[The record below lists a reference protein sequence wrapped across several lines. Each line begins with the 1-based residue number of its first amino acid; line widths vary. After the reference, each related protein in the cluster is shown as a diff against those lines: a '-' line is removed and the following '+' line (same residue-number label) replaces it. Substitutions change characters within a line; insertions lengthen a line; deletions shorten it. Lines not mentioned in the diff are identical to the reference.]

1 MTSSKDLF
9 EQEREQMDNPAPA
22 LKHKQSIFKIR
33 QDHMS
38 LLAEIEENDG
48 ELSEDMLS
56 ALRLNEEDF
65 KNKAISYAYVIKK
78 MDAESDVIATEIK
91 RLQSLKSKADKKSDL
106 FRKLIDEGMQ
116 QFGYDKVE
124 SETLK
129 ISYRKTSPVELKD
142 NFADNIL
149 QYVKV
154 DFQINPEL
162 SEKASEAGI
171 TEEVIAIFNVTATAN
186 KEKIKEQL
194 KAGVKIPGASIEE
207 KKNIQIK

>member
-1 MTSSKDLF
+1 
-9 EQEREQMDNPAPA
+9 MDNPAPA
-22 LKHKQSIFKIR
+22 PKPKKSIFNIR

-38 LLAEIEENDG
+38 LLAEIEENEG

-78 MDAESDVIATEIK
+78 MDSEADVIAAEIK
-91 RLQSLKSKADKKSDL
+91 RLQSLKSKADKTSEL

-129 ISYRKTSPVELKD
+129 ISYRKTSPIELKED
-142 NFADNIL
+142 FADNIL

-171 TEEVIAIFNVTATAN
+171 TEEVLAVFNVTAAASR
-186 KEKIKEQL
+186 EKIKEQL
-194 KAGVKIPGASIEE
+194 KAGIKIPGASIEE
-207 KKNIQIK
+207 KKSIQIR

>member
-1 MTSSKDLF
+1 
-9 EQEREQMDNPAPA
+9 MDNPTPAP
-22 LKHKQSIFKIR
+22 KPKRSIFNIR

-38 LLAEIEENDG
+38 LLAEIEENEG
-48 ELSEDMLS
+48 ELSEDMMS

-78 MDAESDVIATEIK
+78 MDAEADVIAAEIK

-129 ISYRKTSPVELKD
+129 ITYRKTSPVELKD
-142 NFADNIL
+142 DFADNIL
-149 QYVKV
+149 RYVKV
-154 DFQINPEL
+154 DFQVNPEM
-162 SEKASEAGI
+162 SDEAAEAGI
-171 TEEVIAIFNVTATAN
+171 TDEVLAVFNVTASASR
-186 KEKIKEQL
+186 EKIKEQL

-207 KKNIQIK
+207 KKSIQIK

>member
-1 MTSSKDLF
+1 MTSSKELF

-22 LKHKQSIFKIR
+22 PKPKQSIFKIR

-78 MDAESDVIATEIK
+78 MDAESDVIAAEIK
-91 RLQSLKSKADKKSDL
+91 RLQSLKSKADKKSEL

-129 ISYRKTSPVELKD
+129 IRYRKTSPIELKED
-142 NFADNIL
+142 FADNIL

-154 DFQINPEL
+154 DFQINPEM
-162 SEKASEAGI
+162 SDKAAEAGI
-171 TEEVIAIFNVTATAN
+171 NEEVLSVFNVTASASR
-186 KEKIKEQL
+186 EKIKEQL

-207 KKNIQIK
+207 KKSIQIK